1 VAVPIGSKP
10 PVGVVH
16 VVQNL
21 AIGGLERVAL
31 NLALHANREHY
42 RPSIVCLGP
51 GGPLADAAKEAGVA
65 VRAMAK
71 PSGFQPAAVL
81 ALARILR
88 AEKAGVVHCHNAA
101 PLVYGALAA
110 RLARAAVVYTAH
122 GMKTSGDRQ
131 PVALSRLGLVDEFV
145 TVSEDARRIAIE
157 RAGADP
163 SRVSTILNGVDTRT
177 YRPAS
182 PEARNGTRRALGV
195 PEDAYVFGIV
205 ARLSAAKDHAG
216 LFRAFASLASTNAR
230 ARLVVVGDG
239 ELRHELARLVGELS
253 MEGRIVLT
261 GSRDDVPDVVGAFD
275 CFVLSSYTEG
285 LAMTLLEAMA
295 AELPVVAT
303 RVGGN
308 GEAVVDGETG
318 FLVPARDPVRMADAL
333 RWMSNHPGEARAMG
347 AHGRERV
354 LARFSIDA
362 MVDAYDE
369 TYRRALERRRH

>member
-1 VAVPIGSKP
+1 MHAPALSSA
-10 PVGVVH
+10 PVGAVH

-31 NLALHANREHY
+31 NLVLHAHRERY

-51 GGPLADAAKEAGVA
+51 GGPLGDAAVAAGVPVHVMDKA
-65 VRAMAK
+65 PGFR
-71 PSGFQPAAVL
+71 PSTVL

-110 RLARAAVVYTAH
+110 RLAGAAVVYTAH
-122 GMKTSGDRQ
+122 GMKTSGARQ
-131 PVALSRLGLVDEFV
+131 PVTLARFGLVDAFI
-145 TVSEDARRIAIE
+145 TVSDDARRIAIE
-157 RAGADP
+157 SAGADP
-163 SRVSTILNGVDTRT
+163 ARVATIVNGVDTRA
-177 YRPAS
+177 YHGAS
-182 PEARNGTRRALGV
+182 PEGRARMRRALGI
-195 PEDAYVFGIV
+195 PDDAYVFGIV

-216 LFRAFASLASTNAR
+216 LFRAFASLAAANQR
-230 ARLVVVGDG
+230 VRLVVVGDG
-239 ELRHELARLVGELS
+239 ELGAELAQRVRDLS
-253 MEGRIVLT
+253 MDDRIVLT
-261 GSRDDVPDVVGAFD
+261 GARDDVPDLVGAFD

-308 GEAVVDGETG
+308 AEVVVDGVTG
-318 FLVPARDPVRMADAL
+318 RIVPARDPERLADAL
-333 RWMSNHPGEARAMG
+333 CWMAEHAGEARAMG
-347 AHGRERV
+347 LRGRERA
-354 LARFSIDA
+354 LSRFGIDA

-369 TYRRALERRRH
+369 TYRLALARRRH